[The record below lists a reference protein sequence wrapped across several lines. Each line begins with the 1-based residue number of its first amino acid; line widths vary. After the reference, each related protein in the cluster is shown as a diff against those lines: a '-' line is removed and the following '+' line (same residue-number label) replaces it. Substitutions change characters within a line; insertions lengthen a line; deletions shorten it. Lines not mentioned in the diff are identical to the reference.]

1 MKQQISEL
9 FIKHSVHTNQALI
22 NDLVSLVE
30 ARDKE
35 IAQMIE
41 GMRKTYL
48 DKQENEIT
56 PEPTS
61 CLGYYNRGISDVITK
76 LEQQK

>member
-41 GMRKTYL
+41 GMPAMTLTNPGNNHPANAYKL
-48 DKQENEIT
+48 IDKRD
-56 PEPTS
+56 
-61 CLGYYNRGISDVITK
+61 LLTK